1 MDIIKY
7 FERNYSHLMLC
18 AVMMVKDVDRAQDI
32 LHDVAVVLLKKQQAL
47 SDLKHPLAYIT
58 QCVYRATLNYL
69 RKESRTEAYDPTVLS
84 EGSVTTNG

>member
-32 LHDVAVVLLKKQQAL
+32 LHDVAVVLLQ
-47 SDLKHPLAYIT
+47 
-58 QCVYRATLNYL
+58 
-69 RKESRTEAYDPTVLS
+69 EAA
-84 EGSVTTNG
+84 GAF